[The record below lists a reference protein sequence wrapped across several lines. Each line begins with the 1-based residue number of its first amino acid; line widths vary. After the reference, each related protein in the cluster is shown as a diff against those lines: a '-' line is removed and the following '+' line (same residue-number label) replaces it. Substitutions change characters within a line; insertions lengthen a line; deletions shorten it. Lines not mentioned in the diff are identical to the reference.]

1 MTKFMFKI
9 SAASLLISAAF
20 LFTACGDN
28 PIEVENE
35 KTLDFSATKIK
46 TALND
51 FSEERENVNLY
62 RCIQENNEISDAE
75 KREARCKTFIQK
87 YKNKTDISTIIKM
100 VSDTVNYNDKG
111 EYTWQGNPAKYLT
124 TNKLLNITL
133 TEYKQV
139 KSSISATKKIGDPEV
154 RFVVKTYIDGEP
166 ADYSPITAIALDTAK
181 VKAWKGKKS
190 VAVQI
195 PRGIDAVDVCPI
207 VTDRNEFADHF
218 ENEIVLDDVCVHIK
232 NLGLID
238 NKKTTEQASSNKM
251 VELKWKWFLYA
262 SN

>member
-9 SAASLLISAAF
+9 SAASLLISAACF
-20 LFTACGDN
+20 FTACGDN

-35 KTLDFSATKIK
+35 KTLDFSVSEVK
-46 TALND
+46 TALKD
-51 FSEERENVNLY
+51 FSEERQNADLY
-62 RCIQENNEISDAE
+62 RCIQENRDISDAD
-75 KREARCKTFIQK
+75 KRKARCKTFIQK
-87 YKNKTDISTIIKM
+87 YKSKTDLSTIIKM
-100 VSDTVNYNDKG
+100 VSDTVNYNNKG

-133 TEYKQV
+133 TEYKQLV
-139 KSSISATKKIGDPEV
+139 SSISANKKIGDPEV

-207 VTDRNEFADHF
+207 VTDRNEYADHF
-218 ENEIVLDDVCVHIK
+218 ENKIVLEDACQHFK
-232 NLGLID
+232 NLGLIE
-238 NKKTTEQASSNKM
+238 NKKTTEQTSSNKT
-251 VELKWKWFLYA
+251 VEIKWKWFLYA